1 MKKVSVVLL
10 SAVCLTAATAGAT
23 QQAPVILGSASTF
36 AVLAGTSVTVTSGGT
51 IIGNVGVSPGT
62 MFAPGLPGVTVN
74 GGTYAGGAKRS
85 PGSGRFKPGVQN
97 DAAGRQSSV
106 AVSGDLAGQTLT
118 PGLYQSLSSLSI
130 SSGDLSL
137 DAQGNPNAVFIIQIA
152 SSLTVAP
159 CHRVILVGG
168 ANAVNIYW
176 QVGGS
181 ATLGAALFQIP

>member
-1 MKKVSVVLL
+1 
-10 SAVCLTAATAGAT
+10 
-23 QQAPVILGSASTF
+23 
-36 AVLAGTSVTVTSGGT
+36 
-51 IIGNVGVSPGT
+51 
-62 MFAPGLPGVTVN
+62 VTVN
-74 GGTYAGGAKRS
+74 GGTYAGGTSAAQAQADLS
-85 PGSGRFKPGVQN
+85 LAYN
-97 DAAGRQSSV
+97 DAAGRQTSV

-137 DAQGNPNAVFIIQIA
+137 DAQGNPNAVFIIEIA

-168 ANAVNIYW
+168 AKAVNIYW

-181 ATLGAALFQIP
+181 ATLGAALSQIP